1 MSNVDPRGVML
12 YPQEDGKLVEI
23 PEEHAAVLALYR
35 DRMPVVFEVQEF
47 GPPMFY
53 PLIDVD
59 AEPYGT
65 EQPGALENAAARTA
79 AVLKRRRLGEDPPA
93 PDLERLAVAAVR
105 AHVADMADFG
115 AGCAFG
121 EGQAAE
127 LREARS
133 AATRAG
139 QSLRKVIER
148 SVRDAVADT
157 TNAVHAASASSPTG
171 AQPTEQNGDQS

>member
-12 YPQEDGKLVEI
+12 YPQEDGKLTEI
-23 PEEHAAVLALYR
+23 PAEHAAVLALYR

-65 EQPGALENAAARTA
+65 PQPDALENAAARTA

-105 AHVADMADFG
+105 AYVRDMADFG
-115 AGCAFG
+115 AAIAHG
-121 EGQAAE
+121 EPETVVSRASRMEAEQAGRR
-127 LREARS
+127 LAR
-133 AATRAG
+133 AVEDA
-139 QSLRKVIER
+139 
-148 SVRDAVADT
+148 VRDTATAT
-157 TNAVHAASASSPTG
+157 A
-171 AQPTEQNGDQS
+171 